1 MYVDFTKAFDPDSV
15 GVAYALCYIK
25 SPREYETQLGVG
37 SNDGVRIYLN
47 DQIVHNNNILRKA
60 TPNSYMLNVTLQ
72 KGWNKVLGKV
82 GQIGGWGLYLSIID
96 PEQILLIS
104 TKKPD

>member
-1 MYVDFTKAFDPDSV
+1 MHIYKDTF
-15 GVAYALCYIK
+15 
-25 SPREYETQLGVG
+25 
-37 SNDGVRIYLN
+37 IYLN

-60 TPNSYMLNVTLQ
+60 TPNSDMLNVTLQ

-82 GQIGGWGLYLSIID
+82 GQIGGGWGLYLSIID